1 MAYIDTTP
9 ALSPYKI
16 TEGNLQ
22 VGFKNMLIKNGW
34 TAVKEF
40 GKAVTSTHFVT
51 EHPVSAMH
59 EDSFTMAKHQIV
71 RNARGDLLGIATVAE
86 WKGLTDHANG
96 FPHYNWFNS
105 SEEDKDKLLQY
116 MEKEYDIH
124 KVETTLY
131 LYMIE
136 KVPVIEDGTTI
147 LTPFGEQESDD
158 ALRLQMALD
167 VEVTEIDF
175 KSTTASSAYIKVAH
189 PTVMQSPIVETA
201 LRATFLEDNDYP
213 YLDTNWWGDSE
224 VSVKGNI
231 DSNSFFLILQTD
243 NTPIWEDNV
252 IPVVPIYF
260 GDIESMDEGDPAIA
274 LFSGTVPQGSTNSEV
289 ATFDFDDTTKLGG
302 RTIMPVLKKYP
313 RNPSNG
319 IDSVIINKT
328 KLGSRYQSYYLSW
341 NTVPND
347 MPPQRNSDNTGVG
360 DGDRK
365 YPRSFD
371 RINSY
376 QFNPSRYSD
385 KVQTSRIYL
394 VHPEEGV
401 RGYLKKS
408 VGLNSANLN
417 ASELRI
423 RKEGCPEKIFDVYQ
437 CVPVS
442 AVSPLT
448 KRPSTHYRPMGLGLF
463 REELN
468 MTADNIVIGD
478 PANITNTSTDIT
490 ENFVQINFT
499 IPDGVDSIEISV
511 DGELFATGVKEVD
524 FYRLFGLSKGTHTI
538 KLVSVNKEGAK
549 SLGTDVTVEV
559 V

>member
-9 ALSPYKI
+9 ALSPYKVR
-16 TEGNLQ
+16 EGTLQ
-22 VGFKNMLIKNGW
+22 EGFKNMLVQNGW

-40 GKAVTSTHFVT
+40 MKAVTSTHFVT
-51 EHPVSAMH
+51 EHPESAMH
-59 EDSFTMAKHQIV
+59 EDSFTIAKHQIV
-71 RNARGDLLGIATVAE
+71 RNARGDLLGIATVAD
-86 WKGLTDHANG
+86 WKALTDHTNG

-105 SEEDKDKLLQY
+105 NDT
-116 MEKEYDIH
+116 EKEALLDYMKKEYEVH

-136 KVPVIEDGTTI
+136 KVPDIEDGATI
-147 LTPFGEQESDD
+147 LTPCGEKESDND
-158 ALRLQMALD
+158 LRLQMALD
-167 VEVTEIDF
+167 VEVTVIDF
-175 KSTTASSAYIKVAH
+175 KSTTASSSYIKVAH

-252 IPVVPIYF
+252 IPIVPIYF
-260 GDIESMDEGDPAIA
+260 GDIESMDEGDSAIA
-274 LFSGTVPQGSTNSEV
+274 LFSGTVPQGATNSEV
-289 ATFDFDDTTKLGG
+289 ATFDFSDHTKLGG

-313 RNPSNG
+313 KNPSNG

-341 NTVPND
+341 NTAPND

-360 DGDRK
+360 DGDRQ

-376 QFNPSRYSD
+376 QFNPSRYSG

-401 RGYLKKS
+401 RGYLKNS

-423 RKEGCPEKIFDVYQ
+423 RKEDCPEKIFDVYQ

-448 KRPSTHYRPMGLGLF
+448 KRPSTHYRPMGLGLYK
-463 REELN
+463 EELN
-468 MTADNIVIGD
+468 V
-478 PANITNTSTDIT
+478 TNTDEVVKDPTEITDT
-490 ENFVQINFT
+490 ETTVTTDFVQINFT
-499 IPDGVDSIEISV
+499 IPDGVDNVEITV
-511 DGELFATGVKEVD
+511 DDELVAKGVREVG

-538 KLVSVNKEGAK
+538 KLVTVNSKGAK
-549 SLGTDVTVEV
+549 SIGTTVNVDVV
-559 V
+559 